1 MVESVGRSEPWRARD
16 PAAHRNGLLE
26 EICIE
31 GAEPERRLK
40 GAWRALRRSQKHT
53 VRLHSVACADVAF
66 E

>member
-16 PAAHRNGLLE
+16 PAAHRNGLLK

-31 GAEPERRLK
+31 RADSERRLK
-40 GAWRALRRSQKHT
+40 GEWRALGRPQKHT
-53 VRLHSVACADVAF
+53 VRLHSVTCADVAF